1 MKYIVS
7 KCLNIDNYQIRETND
22 IYKIIYSDSNIELY
36 GIIFELNY
44 TDYNYKMN
52 LYEFNIDHNDIMY
65 KYDMFLQNKIPN
77 LKNIIKNNKFI
88 TSKYKIIQ
96 EKLKKNEKIYINI
109 GYVKKSGFFNIPIIN
124 IL

>member
-7 KCLNIDNYQIRETND
+7 KCLNIDNYKIIETND
-22 IYKIIYSDSNIELY
+22 IYKIIYSDSIIELY

-52 LYEFNIDHNDIMY
+52 FYEFTIDPNDIIH
-65 KYDMFLQNKIPN
+65 KYDLFLQNSIPN
-77 LKNIIKNNKFI
+77 FKNIIKNNKFI
-88 TSKYKIIQ
+88 TSKYKVVK
-96 EKLKKNEKIYINI
+96 EKLKNNEKIYINI
-109 GYVKKSGFFNIPIIN
+109 GYVKKNGFFNIPFIN